1 MTQVMSKLIA
11 PLCFVLACGGSS
23 ATEDVEP
30 APVESP
36 VVQTGDETP
45 AQAPEP
51 APIWSDE
58 VAALVVAQEMFA
70 GWTVVPFA
78 AIEHEGKIVVAVWP
92 SISPDGEV
100 VDDDIAGIT
109 LQRGENG
116 LQVTE
121 EIWMCRGEEFTRRL
135 GTDPAPGSRGEGVP
149 AEMLAE
155 LLQELPRL
163 FAQQVR
169 AGERDAAVET
179 AISFSRLFDFETAVE
194 QDTVAELLGGH
205 LHGAQIEAESAD
217 APGRVRAHFSMNGR
231 VAEEEIL
238 IATEVSPGL
247 WTFTD
252 HQRVSA
258 GTM

>member
-1 MTQVMSKLIA
+1 MTQVMSKRIA

-45 AQAPEP
+45 TQAPES

-58 VAALVVAQEMFA
+58 VAALVVAQEMFE

-78 AIEHEGKIVVAVWP
+78 AIENEGSIIVAVWP
-92 SISPDGEV
+92 SISPAGQV
-100 VDDDIAGIT
+100 VDDDVIGVT
-109 LQRGENG
+109 LRHGDNG
-116 LQVTE
+116 LEVTE
-121 EIWMCRGEEFTRRL
+121 ANWGSRGDAFRQRL
-135 GTDPAPGSRGEGVP
+135 GTDPGPGSRGEGVP

-155 LLQELPRL
+155 LLSALPAQ
-163 FAQQVR
+163 FAQHVA
-169 AGERDAAVET
+169 AGERDAAVVN
-179 AISFSRLFDFETAVE
+179 AIAFSRLFGFEQAVE
-194 QDTVAELLGGH
+194 QDTVAELLA
-205 LHGAQIEAESAD
+205 LHTRGARIEAESAG
-217 APGRVRAHFSMNGR
+217 APGRVRARFFMNGR

-258 GTM
+258 GSM